1 MYTSYK
7 SIFLPLLIA
16 LGSTGLAEAAIARD
30 ASSNKLADLANELQ
44 RPTIEQL
51 LNLPPT
57 HDVSPPNDNSSPEE
71 QSSPRF
77 WTPAEN
83 SSQRLYRTIFADG
96 SEFRI
101 NLSGRPGAAASPPSP
116 TQQRN
121 FHDPARIQRRLT
133 GEEPEQPQSVQPIH
147 GSSGGPGGDG
157 GVLTV
162 YYTDLDNLRQVYVD
176 ASGGRGGAGSQGI
189 DGFTCPPPPLETPEV
204 TSPEINLPALNSPET
219 NLEDL
224 FPPSPSF
231 EPPSDINIDDIL
243 SPPAIPQSDGDLPE
257 QSLAKELKSSAPLT
271 AQTVNPFPI
280 SRSIPSGC
288 RRVSARSGGRGRDGN
303 VGHLRLVNQQE
314 PLPLERSRVATTLS
328 ELTSQT
334 FELSKHVWRERRG
347 AADLL
352 APGSIIADTYLE
364 FVERLEATAQ
374 LDWQADPPIEEFA
387 DQPASLSLEDD
398 GRISL
403 SLTEDL
409 WPLTETQYQDELATV
424 IVQDFIPADE
434 VTELAPGLMGRDGN
448 SLTFSVIDLAGHSE
462 VLYTDFHIRYRS
474 GISHSS
480 RPRWQTR
487 YEGEIPAELVTRDHN
502 RFVIDLSQLPI
513 EAQYQRSGTPVN
525 IEITATRSLGDRAK
539 TQTLRW
545 QDQLR

>member
-1 MYTSYK
+1 MHTSCK
-7 SIFLPLLIA
+7 PLLLPLLIA
-16 LGSTGLAEAAIARD
+16 LGSAGLAETAIARD
-30 ASSNKLADLANELQ
+30 ASSSELADLANELQ

-57 HDVSPPNDNSSPEE
+57 HDVSPHNGDSSPEE

-77 WTPAEN
+77 WTPEEN
-83 SSQRLYRTIFADG
+83 SSHRLYRTIFADG
-96 SEFRI
+96 SEFKI
-101 NLSGRPGAAASPPSP
+101 DLSGRPGAAASPPR
-116 TQQRN
+116 QNQRRG
-121 FHDPARIQRRLT
+121 FHDPARIQQRLT
-133 GEEPEQPQSVQPIH
+133 GEEPEQPRDVQPIH
-147 GSSGGPGGDG
+147 GQPGGPGGDG

-176 ASGGRGGAGSQGI
+176 ASGGHGGAGSRGI
-189 DGFTCPPPPLETPEV
+189 DGFTCPPPPPETPEV
-204 TSPEINLPALNSPET
+204 VSPEAVSPEINLPET

-231 EPPSDINIDDIL
+231 EPPPGINIDEIL

-257 QSLAKELKSSAPLT
+257 QSLAKELKSSASLT
-271 AQTVNPFPI
+271 AQTVTPFPV

-288 RRVSARSGGRGRDGN
+288 RRVSARTGGRGRDGN

-314 PLPLERSRVATTLS
+314 PLPLERSRVTKTLS
-328 ELTSQT
+328 DLTSQT

-347 AADLL
+347 AVDLL
-352 APGSIIADTYLE
+352 APESIIADTYLE

-374 LDWQADPPIEEFA
+374 LDWQADRAIEEFE
-387 DQPASLSLEDD
+387 DQQASLSLEND

-409 WPLTETQYQDELATV
+409 WPLTDTQYQDELATV

-462 VLYTDFHIRYRS
+462 VLYTDFHLHYRS
-474 GISHSS
+474 GTSHSS

-539 TQTLRW
+539 TQTLHW